1 MSEREDA
8 IEKTKKALAI
18 SETCKRLSKDSD
30 FQTFL
35 EEFIDKSII
44 DLRVRLESATE
55 KDFIAIQNQL
65 LTLRELR
72 SSFNAQV
79 ERLEEVSQVLR
90 ELEK

>member
-8 IEKTKKALAI
+8 IEITKKALAL

-35 EEFIDKSII
+35 EEFIDKSIEN
-44 DLRVRLESATE
+44 LRIRLENSSDT
-55 KDFIAIQNQL
+55 DFIPIKNQL

-79 ERLEEVSQVLR
+79 ERVEEVSQVLR